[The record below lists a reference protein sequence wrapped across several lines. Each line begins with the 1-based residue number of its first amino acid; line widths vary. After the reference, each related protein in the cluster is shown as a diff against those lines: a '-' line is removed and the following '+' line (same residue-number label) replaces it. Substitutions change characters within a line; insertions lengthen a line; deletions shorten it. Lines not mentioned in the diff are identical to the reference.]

1 MGVQELQL
9 NALLKAGIFRSRGE
23 AVEEAFRAL
32 FVTRPQLKVEAA
44 LQLYREGAVTL
55 GRAAEIAGVTRW
67 EFDMLLADRGITRVV
82 ECDTAEN
89 LESQIQP
96 LLARM

>member
-23 AVEEAFRAL
+23 AIEEAFRTL

-44 LQLYREGAVTL
+44 IQLFREGEVTL
-55 GRAAEIAGVTRW
+55 GRAAEIAGLTRW
-67 EFDMLLADRGITRVV
+67 EFDMLLADRGITQVI
-82 ECDTAEN
+82 ECDAAEN
-89 LESQIQP
+89 LESQVQT
-96 LLARM
+96 LLV

>member
-23 AVEEAFRAL
+23 AIEEAFRTL

-44 LQLYREGAVTL
+44 IQLFREGEVTL
-55 GRAAEIAGVTRW
+55 GRAAEIAGLTRW
-67 EFDMLLADRGITRVV
+67 EFDMLLADRGITQVI

-89 LESQIQP
+89 LESQVQT
-96 LLARM
+96 LLV

>member
-44 LQLYREGAVTL
+44 LQLYREGEVTL

-67 EFDMLLADRGITRVV
+67 EFDMLLADRGVTRVV
-82 ECDTAEN
+82 ECDTAES

-96 LLARM
+96 LLAKM